1 MKDARIYLIHIRECL
16 TRIKNYTQN
25 GQNDF
30 MNNILIQDAVLR
42 NLEVMGESIK
52 QLPEEWK
59 ASQPNIEWVKIG
71 DFRNI
76 LAHDYLRVDLD
87 VVWTIIENYLP
98 KLEEA
103 IDSIFN
109 EFW

>member
-1 MKDARIYLIHIRECL
+1 MS
-16 TRIKNYTQN
+16 
-25 GQNDF
+25 
-30 MNNILIQDAVLR
+30 NILVQDAVLR

-59 ASQPNIEWVKIG
+59 ASQPHIEWVKIG
-71 DFRNI
+71 DFRNV

-87 VVWTIIENYLP
+87 VVWTVIENYLP
-98 KLEEA
+98 GLEEA
-103 IDSIFN
+103 IDSICN

>member
-16 TRIKNYTQN
+16 TRIENYTQQ

-52 QLPEEWK
+52 QLLEDWK

-71 DFRNI
+71 DFRNV

-98 KLEEA
+98 GLEEA

>member
-16 TRIKNYTQN
+16 TRIENYTQQ

-59 ASQPNIEWVKIG
+59 ALQPNIEWVKIG
-71 DFRNI
+71 DFRNV
-76 LAHDYLRVDLD
+76 LAHDYL
-87 VVWTIIENYLP
+87 
-98 KLEEA
+98 
-103 IDSIFN
+103 
-109 EFW
+109 

>member
-1 MKDARIYLIHIRECL
+1 M
-16 TRIKNYTQN
+16 
-25 GQNDF
+25 
-30 MNNILIQDAVLR
+30 IQDAVLR

-87 VVWTIIENYLP
+87 VVWIIIENYLP
-98 KLEEA
+98 GLEEA
-103 IDSIFN
+103 IDSIFDLV
-109 EFW
+109 WV

>member
-1 MKDARIYLIHIRECL
+1 
-16 TRIKNYTQN
+16 
-25 GQNDF
+25 
-30 MNNILIQDAVLR
+30 LIQDAVLR

-87 VVWTIIENYLP
+87 VVWIIIENYLP
-98 KLEEA
+98 GLEEA
-103 IDSIFN
+103 IDSIFDLV
-109 EFW
+109 WV

>member
-1 MKDARIYLIHIRECL
+1 NVMKDARIYLIHIRECL
-16 TRIKNYTQN
+16 TRIENYTQN

-71 DFRNI
+71 DFRNV
-76 LAHDYLRVDLD
+76 LAQDYLRVDLD
-87 VVWTIIENYLP
+87 VVWTIIASGVTRQVKSLV
-98 KLEEA
+98 
-103 IDSIFN
+103 
-109 EFW
+109 

>member
-16 TRIKNYTQN
+16 TRIENYTQN
-25 GQNDF
+25 GQNYF

-71 DFRNI
+71 DFRNV
-76 LAHDYLRVDLD
+76 LAHDYL
-87 VVWTIIENYLP
+87 
-98 KLEEA
+98 
-103 IDSIFN
+103 
-109 EFW
+109 

>member
-16 TRIKNYTQN
+16 TRIDNYTQQ

-52 QLPEEWK
+52 QLPEDWK

-71 DFRNI
+71 DFRNV

-87 VVWTIIENYLP
+87 VVWTLTLP
-98 KLEEA
+98 SLKA
-103 IDSIFN
+103 RDSWFT
-109 EFW
+109 EFP

>member
-1 MKDARIYLIHIRECL
+1 MFNPNWEL
-16 TRIKNYTQN
+16 YTKRPKWFY
-25 GQNDF
+25 D
-30 MNNILIQDAVLR
+30 ILIQDAVLR

-76 LAHDYLRVDLD
+76 LAHDYLRADLD
-87 VVWTIIENYLP
+87 VAWTIIENYLP
-98 KLEEA
+98 GLEEA
-103 IDSIFN
+103 IESIFN

>member
-16 TRIKNYTQN
+16 TRIENYTQQ

-52 QLPEEWK
+52 QLPEDWK

-71 DFRNI
+71 DFRNV
-76 LAHDYLRVDLD
+76 LAHDYLGSAEKVFR
-87 VVWTIIENYLP
+87 W
-98 KLEEA
+98 
-103 IDSIFN
+103 
-109 EFW
+109 W

>member
-25 GQNDF
+25 GHSEF
-30 MNNILIQDAVLR
+30 MNNIMIQDAVLR
-42 NLEVMGESIK
+42 NLEIMGESIK

-59 ASQPNIEWVKIG
+59 VSQANIEWVKIG
-71 DFRNI
+71 HFRNI

-87 VVWTIIENYLP
+87 VIWTTIENYLP
-98 KLEEA
+98 ELEEA
-103 IDSIFN
+103 MNNIFN